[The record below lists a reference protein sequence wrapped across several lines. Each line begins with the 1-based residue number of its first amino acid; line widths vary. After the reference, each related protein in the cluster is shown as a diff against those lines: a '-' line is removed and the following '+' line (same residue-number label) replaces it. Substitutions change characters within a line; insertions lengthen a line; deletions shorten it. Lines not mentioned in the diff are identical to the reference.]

1 MSSGVISAHACFK
14 LAFSALTDKKSE
26 KCAENF
32 KTEKISKIRK
42 MLLKN
47 RQSTRNNESIPPKLG
62 VGEKSC

>member
-1 MSSGVISAHACFK
+1 M
-14 LAFSALTDKKSE
+14 
-26 KCAENF
+26 
-32 KTEKISKIRK
+32 EKISKIRK